1 MFPNV
6 LHYTLVSSFLWKVM
20 LLCNN
25 NEHPSA
31 RLPGDI
37 MIGGIFPINK
47 GVSNSSDQAN
57 GFLCTGF
64 QPRSMIDALSMIFA
78 IEAINNS
85 TLLPGITLG
94 YEIYDSCSD
103 ALKATNA
110 ILRMIP
116 RAVDSMNSTD
126 CNSTEIVPSIKA
138 VVGEEYSE
146 ISIAISRFLSIHLI
160 PQISP
165 ASSAA
170 ILSDKVRFPSFLRTV
185 PNDKHQTEAMLKLI
199 KTFRWNWI
207 GLISS
212 DDDYGRSALDF
223 LHSMFIKEG
232 ICTAFTQILPS
243 YLKHPDLPGAL
254 EATIRTLNKTSANVV
269 VIISKGPIVLKLFKD
284 LIRLNISKTWIA
296 SDAWSTSKEV
306 SKIANIEKLGTVFGF
321 NFKSNLVPGL
331 ADYLQNLYLPEDE
344 AINEFIKQ
352 YKEARFG
359 CTEDYKKY
367 LECKKASSGSNSET
381 NNCSNSDSVQ
391 FKSPLACRVEN
402 IYSANDDYL
411 LNNTE
416 WGKAYSTYLAIT
428 AVSQGLKKLLCKDGI
443 CDKNQTLSPRE
454 LLKELK
460 NGNFSSNGDIF
471 YFDSFGD
478 VLIGY
483 DVINWYY
490 SSLETEFQIVG
501 SYDIPEERIKLNES
515 LLTWNTDSNQVPFS
529 NCSQSCIPGYYKK
542 HSSISCCYECIPCTE
557 NYYSSTSDSTE
568 CLKCPLV
575 QWSNSGSFQCENRT
589 IQCLNW
595 SDPFAITLIIFA
607 GSAFLFLIIIGA
619 IFVKFSDKPPV
630 KAAGGNYSY
639 PMILSLLFSLVSICF
654 FIGKPSDIICQIR
667 QPLYGISFTLCVS
680 CILIKSLRIILAF
693 HFANRLET
701 FAKITYKPV
710 GIIIILTSIQII
722 ICVLWMMLRRPFYSE
737 SYTTPQFIVLQCNEG
752 SYVPFGMMLG
762 YIGCLALI
770 CFVLAYRGRK
780 LPEKYNEARSITF
793 SMLIYM
799 FVWILFIPVY
809 MNTSGM
815 YLSAVQV
822 VAILSSVYGVMFC
835 HLLPA
840 CYITLFKRKNCDRE
854 LYLRSVCAFYKA
866 KQRVLSIYQN
876 NADPQTSS
884 FQNSQVQPKRFSTT
898 MALKKRRK
906 SF

>member
-223 LHSMFIKEG
+223 LH
-232 ICTAFTQILPS
+232 
-243 YLKHPDLPGAL
+243 
-254 EATIRTLNKTSANVV
+254 R
-269 VIISKGPIVLKLFKD
+269 
-284 LIRLNISKTWIA
+284 
-296 SDAWSTSKEV
+296 
-306 SKIANIEKLGTVFGF
+306 
-321 NFKSNLVPGL
+321 L